1 MAPFGLVTRMASL
14 DAGGR
19 SSRARSRA
27 SGGVLSAAATNV
39 RRRISASRGAVL
51 PPCVLSQPGVEID
64 LPLRDREEHHEGL
77 KADLRYGV
85 LAQHGVEAA
94 PALQVEQPLR
104 LEGQLPAALPVHR
117 IPELV
122 LTQTGQRRQLGT
134 SPHLIDR
141 AVRVGRRPVGLVLRL
156 GEHQQHV
163 GVAIDRKSTRLNFQ
177 SRSDLVCRLLLEKKK
192 IIEGALG
199 MNENPRQ
206 RAYKGQVP
214 RPMAGAGTTGRE
226 DRPASKSR
234 GLARG
239 KPFWSGAA
247 PRG

>member
-39 RRRISASRGAVL
+39 RRRISASRSAVL

-141 AVRVGRRPVGLVLRL
+141 AVRVGRQPVGLVLRL
-156 GEHQQHV
+156 GEHQQHEAN
-163 GVAIDRKSTRLNFQ
+163 GPTPDAYGAINQ
-177 SRSDLVCRLLLEKKK
+177 V
-192 IIEGALG
+192 
-199 MNENPRQ
+199 
-206 RAYKGQVP
+206 RARAK
-214 RPMAGAGTTGRE
+214 
-226 DRPASKSR
+226 
-234 GLARG
+234 LA
-239 KPFWSGAA
+239 
-247 PRG
+247 